1 MEREYKA
8 IKSYE
13 ADGYEINIHVA
24 NLDPLL
30 ENDEV
35 MREIALLAAQ
45 EGYLRFVGAID
56 PSSYREDWTFIFSK
70 EGYFDNDDML
80 VRHKEAEAKITP
92 ILEEV
97 KRNSK

>member
-24 NLDPLL
+24 NLGPLL

-35 MREIALLAAQ
+35 MREITLLAAQ
-45 EGYLRFVGAID
+45 EGYMRFVGATD

-70 EGYFDNDDML
+70 EGYFDKDDML
-80 VRHKEAEAKITP
+80 VRHNEADAKINP

-97 KRNSK
+97 KKTFK